1 MDVNAGVAGAWPEE
15 PLEGAFCGALE
26 DCEAAAV
33 SDDAAAPGGSD
44 AAAPWVNRS
53 IPGAPVPSPRSC
65 LLAVDVGNTVTKF
78 GVFAGDELVG
88 TWEITTP
95 ERYTA
100 DEAWAQ
106 AARALD
112 MLDAPDPGSAILSC
126 VVPSLAD
133 VWRTALGKL
142 CGTRP
147 YVVGPGLKTGI
158 RMRYDDPSEVGSD
171 RVADAVA
178 ARETYGS
185 PVVVVDLGTTTN
197 IEVVDESGAFAG
209 GIIAPGV
216 ALGARSLAEAAAR
229 LPMIELRAPERV
241 IARSTRAAM
250 QSGVVL
256 GEAARI
262 DGLLDAVMGELGC
275 DAPVVITGDGAAQV
289 AALIGHEATV
299 DESLTLRGLHLI
311 WRTNRGSRAR

>member
-1 MDVNAGVAGAWPEE
+1 MDVDMEATGARPEGPDSRDRVLQARGISE
-15 PLEGAFCGALE
+15 PSTA
-26 DCEAAAV
+26 
-33 SDDAAAPGGSD
+33 
-44 AAAPWVNRS
+44 
-53 IPGAPVPSPRSC
+53 SC

-78 GVFAGDELVG
+78 GVFAADELAG
-88 TWEITTP
+88 TWEVTTS
-95 ERYTA
+95 ERCTA

-106 AARALD
+106 AACAID
-112 MLDAPDPGSAILSC
+112 MLGAPEPASAILSC
-126 VVPSLAD
+126 VVPSLAE
-133 VWRTALGKL
+133 VWRSALGKL
-142 CGTRP
+142 CGARP

-178 ARETYGS
+178 ARETYGA

-216 ALGARSLAEAAAR
+216 ALGARSLTAAAAR

-241 IARSTRAAM
+241 IGRSTRSAM

-262 DGLLDAVMGELGC
+262 DGLLDAVMDELGT

-289 AALIGHEATV
+289 AALISHDAVV
-299 DESLTLRGLHLI
+299 DETLTLCGLHHI
-311 WRTNRGSRAR
+311 WLRNRR

>member
-1 MDVNAGVAGAWPEE
+1 MDVDMEATGARPEGPDSRDRVLQAQGISE
-15 PLEGAFCGALE
+15 PSTA
-26 DCEAAAV
+26 
-33 SDDAAAPGGSD
+33 
-44 AAAPWVNRS
+44 
-53 IPGAPVPSPRSC
+53 SC
-65 LLAVDVGNTVTKF
+65 LLAIDVGNTVTKF
-78 GVFAGDELVG
+78 GVFAADELAG
-88 TWEITTP
+88 TWEVTTS
-95 ERYTA
+95 ERCTA

-106 AARALD
+106 AACAID
-112 MLDAPDPGSAILSC
+112 MLGAPEPTSAILSC
-126 VVPSLAD
+126 VVPSLAE
-133 VWRTALGKL
+133 VWRSALGKL
-142 CGTRP
+142 CGARP

-178 ARETYGS
+178 ARETYGA

-216 ALGARSLAEAAAR
+216 ALGARSLTAAAAR

-241 IARSTRAAM
+241 IGRSTRSAM

-262 DGLLDAVMGELGC
+262 GGLLDAVMDELGT

-289 AALIGHEATV
+289 AALISHDAVV
-299 DESLTLRGLHLI
+299 DETLTLRGLHHI
-311 WRTNRGSRAR
+311 WLRNRH

>member
-1 MDVNAGVAGAWPEE
+1 MNVDMEAAGARPEGPDSRDRVLQARGISE
-15 PLEGAFCGALE
+15 PSTA
-26 DCEAAAV
+26 
-33 SDDAAAPGGSD
+33 
-44 AAAPWVNRS
+44 
-53 IPGAPVPSPRSC
+53 SC

-78 GVFAGDELVG
+78 GVFAADELAG
-88 TWEITTP
+88 TWEVTTS
-95 ERYTA
+95 ERCTA

-106 AARALD
+106 AACAID
-112 MLDAPDPGSAILSC
+112 MLGAPEPASAILSC
-126 VVPSLAD
+126 VVPSLAE
-133 VWRTALGKL
+133 VWRSALGKL
-142 CGTRP
+142 CGARP

-178 ARETYGS
+178 ARETYGA

-216 ALGARSLAEAAAR
+216 ALGARSLTAAAAR

-241 IARSTRAAM
+241 IGRSTRSAM

-262 DGLLDAVMGELGC
+262 GGLLDAVMDELGT

-289 AALIGHEATV
+289 AALISHDAVV
-299 DESLTLRGLHLI
+299 DETLTLRGLHHI
-311 WRTNRGSRAR
+311 WLRNRH

>member
-1 MDVNAGVAGAWPEE
+1 MDVDIEATGARPEGPDSRDRVLQAQGISE
-15 PLEGAFCGALE
+15 PSTA
-26 DCEAAAV
+26 
-33 SDDAAAPGGSD
+33 
-44 AAAPWVNRS
+44 
-53 IPGAPVPSPRSC
+53 SC

-78 GVFAGDELVG
+78 GVFAADELAG
-88 TWEITTP
+88 TWEVTTS
-95 ERYTA
+95 ERCTA

-106 AARALD
+106 AACAID
-112 MLDAPDPGSAILSC
+112 MLGAPEPASAILSC
-126 VVPSLAD
+126 VVPSLAE
-133 VWRTALGKL
+133 VWRSALGKL
-142 CGTRP
+142 CGARP

-178 ARETYGS
+178 ARETYGA

-216 ALGARSLAEAAAR
+216 ALGARSLTAAAAR

-241 IARSTRAAM
+241 IGRSTRSAM

-262 DGLLDAVMGELGC
+262 DGLLDAVMDELGT

-289 AALIGHEATV
+289 AALISHGAVV
-299 DESLTLRGLHLI
+299 DETLTLRGLHHI
-311 WRTNRGSRAR
+311 WLRNRH

>member
-1 MDVNAGVAGAWPEE
+1 MDVDMEATGARPEGPDSRDRVLQAQGISE
-15 PLEGAFCGALE
+15 PSTA
-26 DCEAAAV
+26 
-33 SDDAAAPGGSD
+33 
-44 AAAPWVNRS
+44 
-53 IPGAPVPSPRSC
+53 SC

-78 GVFAGDELVG
+78 GVFAADELAG
-88 TWEITTP
+88 TWEVTTS
-95 ERYTA
+95 ERCTA

-106 AARALD
+106 AACAID
-112 MLDAPDPGSAILSC
+112 MLGAPEPTSAILSC
-126 VVPSLAD
+126 VVPSLAE
-133 VWRTALGKL
+133 VWRSALGKL
-142 CGTRP
+142 CGARP

-178 ARETYGS
+178 ARETYGA

-216 ALGARSLAEAAAR
+216 ALGARSLTAAAAR

-241 IARSTRAAM
+241 IGRSTRSAM

-262 DGLLDAVMGELGC
+262 GGLLDAVMDELGT

-289 AALIGHEATV
+289 AALISHDAVV
-299 DESLTLRGLHLI
+299 DETLTLRGLHHI
-311 WRTNRGSRAR
+311 WLRNRH

>member
-1 MDVNAGVAGAWPEE
+1 MDVDMDATGARPEGPDSRDRVLQAQGISE
-15 PLEGAFCGALE
+15 PSTA
-26 DCEAAAV
+26 
-33 SDDAAAPGGSD
+33 
-44 AAAPWVNRS
+44 
-53 IPGAPVPSPRSC
+53 SC

-78 GVFAGDELVG
+78 GVFAADELAG
-88 TWEITTP
+88 TWEVTTS
-95 ERYTA
+95 ERCTA

-106 AARALD
+106 AACAID
-112 MLDAPDPGSAILSC
+112 MLGAPEPTSAILSC
-126 VVPSLAD
+126 VVPSLAE
-133 VWRTALGKL
+133 VWRSALGKL
-142 CGTRP
+142 CGARP

-178 ARETYGS
+178 ARETYGA

-216 ALGARSLAEAAAR
+216 ALGARSLTAAAAR

-241 IARSTRAAM
+241 IGRSTRSAM

-262 DGLLDAVMGELGC
+262 GGLLDAVMDELGT

-289 AALIGHEATV
+289 AALISHDAVV
-299 DESLTLRGLHLI
+299 DETLTLCGLHHI
-311 WRTNRGSRAR
+311 WLRNRH

>member
-1 MDVNAGVAGAWPEE
+1 MGEGVN
-15 PLEGAFCGALE
+15 C
-26 DCEAAAV
+26 D
-33 SDDAAAPGGSD
+33 
-44 AAAPWVNRS
+44 
-53 IPGAPVPSPRSC
+53 

-78 GVFAGDELVG
+78 GVFAEGELVG
-88 TWEITTP
+88 TWEVATAD
-95 ERYTA
+95 RLTA

-112 MLDAPDPGSAILSC
+112 MLDTPDPASAILSC
-126 VVPSLAD
+126 VVPSLGD
-133 VWRTALGKL
+133 VWRSALGKL
-142 CGTRP
+142 CGVRP

-178 ARETYGS
+178 AREAYGS

-216 ALGARSLAEAAAR
+216 ALGARSLTAAAAR

-241 IARSTRAAM
+241 IGRSTRAAM

-275 DAPVVITGDGAAQV
+275 EAPVVLTGAGALQV
-289 AALIGHEATV
+289 SALIAHDATV
-299 DESLTLRGLHLI
+299 DEALTLRGLWHI
-311 WRTNRGSRAR
+311 WRANRRT

>member
-1 MDVNAGVAGAWPEE
+1 MDVDMEATGARPEGPDSRDRVLQAQGISE
-15 PLEGAFCGALE
+15 PSTA
-26 DCEAAAV
+26 
-33 SDDAAAPGGSD
+33 
-44 AAAPWVNRS
+44 
-53 IPGAPVPSPRSC
+53 SC

-78 GVFAGDELVG
+78 GVFAADELAG
-88 TWEITTP
+88 TWEVTTS
-95 ERYTA
+95 ERCTA

-106 AARALD
+106 AACAID
-112 MLDAPDPGSAILSC
+112 MLGAPEPASAILSC
-126 VVPSLAD
+126 VVPSLAE
-133 VWRTALGKL
+133 VWRSALGKL
-142 CGTRP
+142 CGARP

-158 RMRYDDPSEVGSD
+158 CMRYDDPSEVGSD

-178 ARETYGS
+178 ARETYGA

-216 ALGARSLAEAAAR
+216 ALGARSLTAAAAR

-241 IARSTRAAM
+241 IGRSTRSAM

-262 DGLLDAVMGELGC
+262 DGLLDAVMDELGT

-289 AALIGHEATV
+289 AALISHDAVV
-299 DESLTLRGLHLI
+299 DETLTLRGLHHI
-311 WRTNRGSRAR
+311 WLRNRH

>member
-1 MDVNAGVAGAWPEE
+1 MDVDMEATGARPEGPDLRDRVLQAQGISE
-15 PLEGAFCGALE
+15 PSTA
-26 DCEAAAV
+26 
-33 SDDAAAPGGSD
+33 
-44 AAAPWVNRS
+44 
-53 IPGAPVPSPRSC
+53 SC

-78 GVFAGDELVG
+78 GVFAADELAG
-88 TWEITTP
+88 TWEVTTS
-95 ERYTA
+95 ERCTA

-106 AARALD
+106 AACAID
-112 MLDAPDPGSAILSC
+112 MLGAPEPASAILSC
-126 VVPSLAD
+126 VVPSLAE
-133 VWRTALGKL
+133 VWRSALGKL
-142 CGTRP
+142 CGARP

-178 ARETYGS
+178 ARETYGA

-216 ALGARSLAEAAAR
+216 ALGARSLTAAAAR

-241 IARSTRAAM
+241 IGRSTRSAM

-262 DGLLDAVMGELGC
+262 GGLLDAVMDELGT

-289 AALIGHEATV
+289 AALISHDAVV
-299 DESLTLRGLHLI
+299 DETLTLRGLHHI
-311 WRTNRGSRAR
+311 WLRNRH

>member
-1 MDVNAGVAGAWPEE
+1 MDVDMEATGARPEGPDSRDRVLQAQGISE
-15 PLEGAFCGALE
+15 PSTA
-26 DCEAAAV
+26 
-33 SDDAAAPGGSD
+33 
-44 AAAPWVNRS
+44 
-53 IPGAPVPSPRSC
+53 SC

-78 GVFAGDELVG
+78 GVFAADELAG
-88 TWEITTP
+88 TWEVTTS
-95 ERYTA
+95 ERCTA

-106 AARALD
+106 AARAID
-112 MLDAPDPGSAILSC
+112 MLGAPEPASAILSC
-126 VVPSLAD
+126 VVPSLAE
-133 VWRTALGKL
+133 VWRSALGKL
-142 CGTRP
+142 CGARP

-178 ARETYGS
+178 ARETYGV

-216 ALGARSLAEAAAR
+216 ALGARSLTAAAAR

-241 IARSTRAAM
+241 IGRSTRSAM

-262 DGLLDAVMGELGC
+262 DGLLDAVMDELGT
-275 DAPVVITGDGAAQV
+275 DAPVVMTGDGAAQV
-289 AALIGHEATV
+289 AALISHDAVV
-299 DESLTLRGLHLI
+299 DETLTLRGLHHI
-311 WRTNRGSRAR
+311 WLRNRH